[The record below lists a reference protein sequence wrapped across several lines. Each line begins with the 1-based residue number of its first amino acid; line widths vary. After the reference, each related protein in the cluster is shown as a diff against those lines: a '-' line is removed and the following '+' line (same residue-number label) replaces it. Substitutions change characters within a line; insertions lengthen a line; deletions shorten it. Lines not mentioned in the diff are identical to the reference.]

1 MTIETYL
8 MVKFCA
14 WILVLAIAA
23 IMYLVNR

>member
-8 MVKFCA
+8 MAKFCA